1 MPKRSYNE
9 SQAAAQQHP
18 ELALEYA
25 PRKLRAHGYSDAHSR
40 PLVSPDRGK
49 VSRSWRVPPDQ
60 AWNYPRVELRAA
72 NSWPGVMLDC
82 DGPASIECLIAA
94 TSAGE
99 LPQPNTIV
107 QRKASGNCHVSWFLG
122 SPVHRGEGAGW
133 KPQYALARVAEFY
146 RQRVEADPGY
156 GGVLSL
162 NPMHSGHRGAF
173 RTWWGRRDPYSLD
186 ELAEVIPFG
195 WRVPTLK
202 RTGIGRNVDLFRA
215 AMRES
220 GKPRNWRKD
229 VTALV
234 VALNEVLEAPL
245 DHAEVVGIAR
255 SVNRY
260 QRENLATGQTQS
272 KFAFIQSCRG
282 KRSGKARRERVA
294 ERDASI
300 VQAVA
305 GGASMRKVAGMYGL
319 TVGAVH
325 YVVRR
330 GVFNEPKQIVS

>member
-1 MPKRSYNE
+1 MLRRSYKPERLKE
-9 SQAAAQQHP
+9 SRAEAQP

-25 PRKLRAHGYSDAHSR
+25 PRKLRAHGYSDVHSR

-49 VSRSWRVPPDQ
+49 VTRSWRVPPDR

-82 DGPASIECLIAA
+82 DGPVSIECLIAA
-94 TSAGE
+94 TSTGE
-99 LPQPNTIV
+99 LPKPNVIV
-107 QRKASGNCHVSWFLG
+107 QRRASGNCHVSWFLG
-122 SPVHRGEGAGW
+122 SPVHRGELAGW

-146 RQRVEADPGY
+146 RQRVEADPDFT
-156 GGVLSL
+156 GVLTL
-162 NPMHSGHRGAF
+162 NPMHSGHHGSF
-173 RTWWGRRDPYSLD
+173 KTWWGRRDPYLLD

-195 WRVPTLK
+195 WRLPTLK
-202 RTGIGRNVDLFRA
+202 RTGIGRNVDLFQA

-220 GKPRNWRKD
+220 GKPRTWGKD

-234 VALNEVLEAPL
+234 VGLNEALEAPL
-245 DHAEVVGIAR
+245 DHAEALAIAG
-255 SVNRY
+255 SVNRI
-260 QRENLATGQTQS
+260 QRKNLDSGQTQRR
-272 KFAFIQSCRG
+272 FAFIQSCRG

-294 ERDASI
+294 ERDAEI

-319 TVGAVH
+319 TAGAVH

-330 GVFNEPKQIVS
+330 GVQ

>member
-1 MPKRSYNE
+1 MPRRSYKPERLKE
-9 SQAAAQQHP
+9 SRAEAQP

-25 PRKLRAHGYSDAHSR
+25 PPKLRRHGYRDAHSR

-49 VSRSWRVPPDQ
+49 VTRSWRVPPDR

-72 NSWPGVMLDC
+72 NSWPGVLLDL
-82 DGPASIECLIAA
+82 DGPVSIECLIAA
-94 TSAGE
+94 TSTGE
-99 LPQPNTIV
+99 LPKPNVIV
-107 QRKASGNCHVSWFLG
+107 QRRASGNCHVSWFLG

-133 KPQYALARVAEFY
+133 KPQYALARVSEFY
-146 RQRVEADPGY
+146 RARVEADPGY

-173 RTWWGRRDPYSLD
+173 RTWWGRRDPYTLD

-220 GKPRNWRKD
+220 GKPRNWGKD
-229 VTALV
+229 VTALL

-245 DHAEVVGIAR
+245 DHAEALAIAG
-255 SVNRY
+255 SVNRI
-260 QRENLATGQTQS
+260 QRANLDSGQTQR

-282 KRSGKARRERVA
+282 KRSGAARRKGTPLEHDS
-294 ERDASI
+294 EPW
-300 VQAVA
+300 QAL
-305 GGASMRKVAGMYGL
+305 GISRRTWYNRGL
-319 TVGAVH
+319 HKQGCT
-325 YVVRR
+325 
-330 GVFNEPKQIVS
+330 EPKQIVS

>member
-1 MPKRSYNE
+1 MAQEAYKPGRLKE
-9 SQAAAQQHP
+9 SRAEAQQ
-18 ELALEYA
+18 LALAYA
-25 PRKLRAHGYSDAHSR
+25 PPKLRRHGYSDAHSR

-49 VSRSWRVPPDQ
+49 VTRSWRVPPDQ

-99 LPQPNTIV
+99 LPKPNVIV
-107 QRKASGNCHVSWFLG
+107 QRRASGNCHVSWFLG
-122 SPVHRGEGAGW
+122 APVHRGEGAGW
-133 KPQYALARVAEFY
+133 KPQYALARVSEFF
-146 RQRVEADPGY
+146 RQRVEADPDY
-156 GGVLSL
+156 TGVLTL
-162 NPMHSGHRGAF
+162 NPMHTGHRGAF

-220 GKPRNWRKD
+220 GKPRNWGKD

-234 VALNEVLEAPL
+234 VALNEALEVPL
-245 DHAEVVGIAR
+245 DHAEALAIAG
-255 SVNRY
+255 SVNRI
-260 QRENLATGQTQS
+260 QRKNLDSGETQRR
-272 KFAFIQSCRG
+272 FAFIQSCRG
-282 KRSGKARRERVA
+282 KRSGAARRKGTA
-294 ERDASI
+294 QRDAEI
-300 VQAVA
+300 VAAVER
-305 GGASMRKVAGMYGL
+305 GESMRAVGRAYGL
-319 TVGAVH
+319 TEGAVRH
-325 YVVRR
+325 IVGR
-330 GVFNEPKQIVS
+330 GCVMNQSR